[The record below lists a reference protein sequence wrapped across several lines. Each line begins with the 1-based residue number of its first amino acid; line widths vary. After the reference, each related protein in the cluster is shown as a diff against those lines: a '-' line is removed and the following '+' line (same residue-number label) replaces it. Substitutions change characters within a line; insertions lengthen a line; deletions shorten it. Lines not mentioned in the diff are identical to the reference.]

1 MGTIVLH
8 TRGEVAW
15 DVAWG
20 EWLAWNVTCEWVVV
34 CCAVIA
40 GWEWWRE
47 DGERKQQACDDYDYD

>member
-1 MGTIVLH
+1 MLH